1 MRTRQK
7 EGSEAEN
14 TLGKK
19 LSHLPARFGGPGL
32 LSFTD
37 VAPLAYKAAAAQ
49 SGKHLSNIFGL
60 DLPDE
65 APTPSQ
71 RELCSSTWEH
81 QQTTI
86 LEGLND
92 PARKRLIENSSKIGK
107 RWLNVFPTSS
117 RFDYRTKR
125 LQLVSTIAHWSDP
138 QWQSAPFAVPTLDS
152 AMTSSVDP
160 ETPGLNDATTQ
171 STGSSTMGCRASK
184 GQWSRSS
191 PEPLRGRGE
200 TT

>member
-1 MRTRQK
+1 MRTRQT

-19 LSHLPARFGGPGL
+19 LSHLPTRFGGLGL

-49 SGKHLSNIFGL
+49 ADKHLSNIFGL

-71 RELCSSTWEH
+71 RELRSST
-81 QQTTI
+81 
-86 LEGLND
+86 
-92 PARKRLIENSSKIGK
+92 
-107 RWLNVFPTSS
+107 

-125 LQLVSTIAHWSDP
+125 LQLVSTIAYWSDP
-138 QWQSAPFAVPTLDS
+138 QWQSAPFAVPTLDP

-191 PEPLRGRGE
+191 PEC
-200 TT
+200 